1 MPIITL
7 PATPGY
13 QTSSFSLMTN
23 TQRFVSPLDGT
34 SQTRELPGAK
44 WRGTY
49 TLPPMPRAVAAPWL
63 AALAKLRGGA
73 NRFKEGDPD
82 CRTARGVA
90 TGTPLVNGAAQAG
103 ASLIT
108 DGWTAGQ
115 TGILLAGDYI
125 EFTNGN
131 GNAELHLVVADT
143 NSDGAGQRDARHR
156 AADPRGAGRQRI
168 DRRRRA
174 QMRDGADRRRTSGV
188 AGRPDRAVFDFLLRD
203 RGLYVSRDL
212 TAAVAA
218 ASAEGVYSAVHRRR
232 AHLFDRQPAAELDR
246 PHAHLQHRREP
257 ERRLFG
263 RRGRWAR
270 SRWSRKA
277 PS

>member
-1 MPIITL
+1 MTLITL

-44 WRGTY
+44 WRGSY
-49 TLPPMPRAVAAPWL
+49 TLPPMPRATAAPWL

-90 TGTPLVNGAAQAG
+90 TGTPLVNGAAQTG

-131 GNAELHLVVADT
+131 GNAALHLVVADA
-143 NSDGAGQRDARHR
+143 NSDGSGNATLAIEPPIRTAPADN
-156 AADPRGAGRQRI
+156 AAIVVTAPKCEMALI
-168 DRRRRA
+168 DDEQA
-174 QMRDGADRRRTSGV
+174 VWQADQTGLFSISFSGIE
-188 AGRPDRAVFDFLLRD
+188 VF
-203 RGLYVSRDL
+203 
-212 TAAVAA
+212 T
-218 ASAEGVYSAVHRRR
+218 
-232 AHLFDRQPAAELDR
+232 
-246 PHAHLQHRREP
+246 
-257 ERRLFG
+257 
-263 RRGRWAR
+263 
-270 SRWSRKA
+270 
-277 PS
+277 